1 MLKGLAWLVS
11 AILAVLLGGMSVLLL
26 SDRAFFAL
34 VDRVI
39 PTITPYRITL
49 ENPRIHWREGR
60 LEIATLQVHQ
70 PGSDGPPLLGVEEL
84 SISGDP
90 MQLLQRGISR
100 SDVSTAAVVVYVN
113 ATDASEDPDPAE
125 WLQYTALFPRTLVI
139 GTMHVVSQDTVV
151 NVLPLSDLYG
161 GWQDKSHFVASAGA
175 DYAGTPLVFALSVER
190 QAVSANSSSLAMHGV
205 LKPQEGSSR
214 IELDGELTATD
225 ESVNY
230 QFDLHADYERV
241 QDFLGAIEQDAY
253 PFEGT
258 LTLDGTLA
266 GNLEHYELAVRQLE
280 LDNGDDY
287 RFTASGTLTRTQQDA
302 TRLDV
307 SARGRMASVERL
319 FEIAEINAGEI
330 GEATAE
336 LHLTGP
342 LTRPVLEE
350 FAVETRNRDGLELT
364 LTPRAGQFELRQRQL
379 LPGQELAVSLSAPTL
394 RAVQP
399 WVGTLPIDP
408 GAWALQF
415 TLSRLHDAFRMEDVS
430 FVLGSPATVEL
441 SLDGNIDSLRLT
453 PVRPP
458 EISGIRLA
466 LEGRS
471 DNVQSLLRAFGAER
485 TDIPSLS
492 TARLSAQLRGT
503 MSSLRI
509 EDARLA
515 LAAENLLL
523 SADALSAELHP
534 RAERPLQ
541 RLEGNLEL
549 SLASTD
555 PLAGL
560 NLPAPVTLL
569 DSVQVDSRVVFR
581 PGTLS
586 ASDIVASAQTLDG
599 VLRAQGSIDN
609 ILKVKGLSLDVSLQA
624 LPLSQL
630 AAVFQDDEP
639 VAFTEALPGLLS
651 GSARVSGHRDS
662 ITVERIDLS
671 LMGGEA
677 AGATLQGRAGL
688 RDGVPT
694 AQIEVAYRLDDRDLI
709 ESLTGQRL
717 APGSGSIVLDY
728 RPGQLVVALR
738 SLMGDSDIAA
748 VLNATRDQGEISGL
762 DLDINVPRLYLPDI
776 LGAPEAVNL
785 NGARPQ
791 DRWDRAK
798 PDSTLTWRDLLPA
811 YPVHLEANI
820 GEIVGDNTAINAFTF
835 RISGSDQRYTLEH
848 FDLDYAAGS
857 AAFRGVADLSS
868 EQVGVSLAGSAD
880 AVPLTAIAADLGYE
894 GDIEGTLSILTG
906 MTARGDSVPALVQSL
921 SGRLAAAVADGHIEG
936 AAYDLLATDLLG
948 WLLRGGLLHDAT
960 DFHCAALNFN
970 LRGGRAVSDR
980 LYVLTRN
987 MIASGNATIDLAEQR
1002 LELRLQPR
1010 ARKRSVQM
1018 PSSISVRG
1026 ALDNPRISISPIAAT
1041 MDTTAKI
1048 LFFVPELLLRLFG
1061 LGPNAEGRVESCTV
1075 DG

>member
-1 MLKGLAWLVS
+1 M
-11 AILAVLLGGMSVLLL
+11 
-26 SDRAFFAL
+26 
-34 VDRVI
+34 
-39 PTITPYRITL
+39 
-49 ENPRIHWREGR
+49 RE
-60 LEIATLQVHQ
+60 
-70 PGSDGPPLLGVEEL
+70 
-84 SISGDP
+84 
-90 MQLLQRGISR
+90 
-100 SDVSTAAVVVYVN
+100 
-113 ATDASEDPDPAE
+113 
-125 WLQYTALFPRTLVI
+125 
-139 GTMHVVSQDTVV
+139 
-151 NVLPLSDLYG
+151 
-161 GWQDKSHFVASAGA
+161 
-175 DYAGTPLVFALSVER
+175 
-190 QAVSANSSSLAMHGV
+190 
-205 LKPQEGSSR
+205 
-214 IELDGELTATD
+214 
-225 ESVNY
+225 
-230 QFDLHADYERV
+230 
-241 QDFLGAIEQDAY
+241 
-253 PFEGT
+253 
-258 LTLDGTLA
+258 
-266 GNLEHYELAVRQLE
+266 LE
-280 LDNGDDY
+280 LDNGDEY
-287 RFTASGTLTRTQQDA
+287 HFTASGTLTRTQQDA
-302 TRLDV
+302 TRLNV
-307 SARGRMASVERL
+307 KARGRMASVERL
-319 FEIAEINAGEI
+319 FEIAEIAAGEI

-336 LHLTGP
+336 LRLTGP

-350 FAVETRNRDGLELT
+350 FAIETRNRDGLELT
-364 LTPRAGQFELRQRQL
+364 LTPRAGRFELRQRQL

-394 RAVQP
+394 GAVQP

-415 TLSRLHDAFRMEDVS
+415 TLSRLHDAFRLEDVS
-430 FVLGSPATVEL
+430 FVLGSPATVEV
-441 SLDGNIDSLRLT
+441 SLDGSIDSLRLT
-453 PVRPP
+453 PEGPP

-471 DNVQSLLRAFGAER
+471 DNVQSLLRAFEAER

-503 MSSLRI
+503 LSRLGV
-509 EDARLA
+509 ENAHLA
-515 LAAENLLL
+515 LAGKNLLL
-523 SADALSAELHP
+523 NADALSAQLHP

-560 NLPAPVTLL
+560 NLPAPVALL

-586 ASDIVASAQTLDG
+586 ASNIVASAQTLNG
-599 VLRAQGSIDN
+599 VLRAQGNIDN
-609 ILKVKGLSLDVSLQA
+609 VLKVQGLSLDVSLQA
-624 LPLSQL
+624 LPLAQL
-630 AAVFQDDEP
+630 AAGFQGDEP
-639 VAFTEALPGLLS
+639 VAFTKALPGQLS

-662 ITVERIDLS
+662 IAVEGIDLA
-671 LMGGEA
+671 LIGGEA

-717 APGSGSIVLDY
+717 APGSGSVVLDY
-728 RPGQLVVALR
+728 RPRQLVVVLR
-738 SLMGDSDIAA
+738 SLMGDSDISA

-762 DLDINVPRLYLPDI
+762 DLDINVPRLYLPDF

-785 NGARPQ
+785 DGARPQ
-791 DRWDRAK
+791 AREEEAT
-798 PDSTLTWRDLLPA
+798 PAATLPSRDLLPA
-811 YPVHLEANI
+811 YPIRLEANI
-820 GEIVGDNTAINAFTF
+820 GEIVGDNTALDGFTF

-848 FDLDYAAGS
+848 FDLDYAGGS

-868 EQVGVSLAGSAD
+868 EQVGISLAGSAD
-880 AVPLTAIAADLGYE
+880 AVPLTAIAADLGYG

-921 SGRLAAAVADGHIEG
+921 SGRLAAAVAEGHIEG

-987 MIASGNATIDLAEQR
+987 MIASGTATIDLAEQQ

-1061 LGPNAEGRVESCTV
+1061 LGPNAEGRVQSCTV